1 MRSTPYNIVGLGGT
15 FDHFHIGHETFLQ
28 FAASLGE
35 EIRIGVTVPS
45 LTQHKVLSHL
55 IESYE
60 TREKNVRAFLDNENI
75 HGKVFPLLDPF
86 GPTLENS
93 HVQAISVTELTY
105 RGGVDINTKRAVLNL
120 PALPIESCAVRKDA
134 TGEYI
139 SSTRIREG
147 KINRRG
153 DVYAHLFTSDFTL
166 TPMQKKF
173 FQEKQGPI
181 IVTPSSAE
189 KKYVVG
195 DIVLET
201 FLENHWPFDVGVYD
215 EMNNRQ
221 HYHSKAS
228 LDPDIRIENPA
239 GIIRRELVT
248 ALEKSLPRICIIGEE
263 DLAAVALVLLAP
275 LNAAIYYGQ
284 PGEGIVE
291 MIVTEELKERFYSV
305 LRK

>member
-1 MRSTPYNIVGLGGT
+1 MRSTPYSIVGLGGT

-35 EIRIGVTVPS
+35 EIRIGVTVPA
-45 LTQHKVLSHL
+45 LAQHKVLSQL
-55 IESYE
+55 IEPYE
-60 TREKNVRAFLDNENI
+60 TREKNVRAFLEKENI
-75 HGKVFPLLDPF
+75 HGTVFPLLDPF

-93 HVQAISVTELTY
+93 DVEAMAVTELTCS
-105 RGGVDINTKRAVLNL
+105 GGIHINTQRSALHL

-153 DVYAHLFTSDFTL
+153 DVYAQLFTTDFTL
-166 TPMQKKF
+166 SAQQRKF

-181 IVTPSSAE
+181 VVAPSSVE

-201 FLENHWPFDVGVYD
+201 FLEHHWPFDVGVYD
-215 EMNNRQ
+215 LMNNRQ
-221 HYHSKAS
+221 HYHSKTS
-228 LDPDIRIENPA
+228 LDSDIRIENPA
-239 GIIRRELVT
+239 GIIRRDLVS

-263 DLAAVALVLLAP
+263 DLAAVSLVLLAP

-284 PGEGIVE
+284 PDEGIVE
-291 MIVTEELKERFYSV
+291 LIVTEELKERFYSV
-305 LRK
+305 LKK